1 MEEWKDIDGYDGVYQ
16 VSSEGR
22 VRSFQRNKCEILK
35 CHIVGKTKHL
45 KIGLYKDKKRKHYYV
60 HKLVAKAFIP
70 NPNNYTEI
78 NHKDEN
84 PLNNNVK
91 NLEWCTHLYNM
102 TYGTC
107 QERSRKT
114 HLERTPSILMYDKEG
129 VLKATFNS
137 VVDAEKETGTPHSN
151 IIACCK
157 GRLKTANGYVWRH
170 STQ

>member
-22 VRSFQRNKCEILK
+22 VRSFQCNKCKILN
-35 CHIVGKTKHL
+35 CHIVVKTKHL

-60 HKLVAKAFIP
+60 HKLVAKAFLP
-70 NPNNYTEI
+70 NPNSYTEV

-84 PLNNNVK
+84 PLNNNVE
-91 NLEWCTHLYNM
+91 NLEWCTHRYNM

-107 QERSRKT
+107 QERSRIT
-114 HLERTPSILMYDKEG
+114 HLERTPSILMYNKEG

-157 GRLKTANGYVWRH
+157 GRLKTANRYVWKY